1 MNMDKSMDAVSLIQH
16 VERDMEATSFPG
28 SVTADWLEEDG
39 NETTWNQF
47 QQPDWQVGENGRKLD
62 PGVRR
67 LRLRKVYM
75 KLLLKYSVHLK
86 KKNCVF

>member
-1 MNMDKSMDAVSLIQH
+1 MDAMNLIQH

-28 SVTADWLEEDG
+28 LVTADWLEEDG

-62 PGVRR
+62 PSVRH
-67 LRLRKVYM
+67 LRLRNVYM
-75 KLLLKYSVHLK
+75 RLMLKYSVHLK
-86 KKNCVF
+86 KHFACFI

>member
-1 MNMDKSMDAVSLIQH
+1 MDAVSLIQH

-62 PGVRR
+62 PGVRGLG
-67 LRLRKVYM
+67 LRNVYM
-75 KLLLKYSVHLK
+75 RLMLKYSVHFK
-86 KKNCVF
+86 KHFACFL